1 VEEARRRRWYADG
14 YAPGHE
20 TLVERRIRLAQQRG
34 DFDDL
39 PGRGKPLPLEGPDD
53 ENWWVRGY
61 LRREGLSAEPLL
73 PTPLQLRREVERL
86 PGTVAELRDEAAV
99 RQVVRGLNRRIA
111 EWLRAPVGPAVP
123 VAPVDTDAVVARWRT
138 DRAALLERRVAE
150 RRAADAAAVPPRRRW
165 WQRRA
170 RRGAAPPAQ
179 PPSRISHGDP

>member
-1 VEEARRRRWYADG
+1 VEEASRRRWYGYG

-20 TLVERRIRLAQQRG
+20 TLVERRIRLAQERG

-39 PGRGKPLPLEGPDD
+39 PGKGKPLPGLDGPDD

-86 PGTVAELRDEAAV
+86 PQTVVDLRDEQAV
-99 RQVVRGLNRRIA
+99 REVARVLNRRIA

-123 VAPVDTDAVVARWRT
+123 IRPVDADALVARWRV
-138 DRAALLERRVAE
+138 DRAALLD
-150 RRAADAAAVPPRRRW
+150 RRAAQRRAVDAAARPDRPRRRW
-165 WQRRA
+165 WPRRK
-170 RRGAAPPAQ
+170 
-179 PPSRISHGDP
+179 